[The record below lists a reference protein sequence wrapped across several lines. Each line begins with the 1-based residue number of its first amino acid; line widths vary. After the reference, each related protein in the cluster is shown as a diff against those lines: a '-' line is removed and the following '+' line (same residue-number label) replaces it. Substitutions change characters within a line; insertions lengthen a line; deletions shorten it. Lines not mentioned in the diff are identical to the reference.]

1 MSSGASLA
9 FPKFLGE
16 LVNAPSS
23 ENFLDKVQEIAL
35 LLFGLLLFQAFS
47 SYFRVVL
54 FVRVAEKAL
63 AALRQATYDKLLRL
77 PMAFYGGRRVGEL
90 NSRISSDITQLQETF
105 TITLA
110 EFIRQLIIIVGGIT
124 LLMYTSVQL
133 TLFMLAILPVIVIA
147 AVLFGRFIRKYSKRV
162 QAEVADSNT
171 IVEEIFRGWPR

>member
-1 MSSGASLA
+1 MGQNRKGSERIRPDWKSLKRGLGLYLYPSLSGTFALGMLFLFMSSGAGLA

-47 SYFRVVL
+47 ISSAFP

-63 AALRQATYDKLLRL
+63 ALRQATYDKLLRL

-90 NSRISSDITQLQETF
+90 NSRIS
-105 TITLA
+105 
-110 EFIRQLIIIVGGIT
+110 R
-124 LLMYTSVQL
+124 TSPSCGKPSPSPWQNSSASSSSL
-133 TLFMLAILPVIVIA
+133 
-147 AVLFGRFIRKYSKRV
+147 
-162 QAEVADSNT
+162 
-171 IVEEIFRGWPR
+171 